1 VVFQAAV
8 VADFAAN
15 AVNAASRTASKAQED
30 DAEAVVD
37 SAAAV
42 NFLLCAAGVGITRRR
57 SFAFRLD
64 TATSDPHYESATSG
78 SASFANPRHVSVES
92 CSWRFPM
99 NKVSTAIVMAVLA
112 VSIPAVAHHSFQ
124 AEYDQSKPL
133 TLVGKLTKVL
143 LENPHGWIYLD
154 AKNTQGRT
162 VNWALEIPAP
172 NVVNRNGFDRSV
184 YQAMVESGEEV
195 TVTAYAAR
203 DGSKHAWAG
212 GLTRADGRTVI
223 TLSGI
228 PGQGGRRGGPPP
240 Q

>member
-1 VVFQAAV
+1 MKN
-8 VADFAAN
+8 VAI
-15 AVNAASRTASKAQED
+15 R
-30 DAEAVVD
+30 
-37 SAAAV
+37 
-42 NFLLCAAGVGITRRR
+42 FLGIALLGV
-57 SFAFRLD
+57 A
-64 TATSDPHYESATSG
+64 
-78 SASFANPRHVSVES
+78 
-92 CSWRFPM
+92 
-99 NKVSTAIVMAVLA
+99 
-112 VSIPAVAHHSFQ
+112 IPAAAHHSFQ
-124 AEYDQSKPL
+124 GEYDQTKPL

-154 AKNTQGRT
+154 AKNAQGRV

-184 YQAMVESGEEV
+184 YQTMVESGEEV

-228 PGQGGRRGGPPP
+228 PQQGGRRGGPPP